1 MSSGFGS
8 KLRIQVFG
16 QSHSPEIGVV
26 IDGLPCGMIL
36 DMDRIQK
43 FIDRRKGGKNAYSTK
58 RVEAD
63 VPEIV
68 SGVVDGVTCGAPLC
82 ALFKNQNFKKE
93 DYEKT
98 STILRPSHAD
108 FTAWVKYGGYQD
120 KTGGGMFSGRLTLPM
135 VFAGAVCEQYL
146 EKRGITVSGR
156 IVSIGGIENDEKAQI
171 ELMEKVASE
180 GDSVG
185 GIVECEIKGVPAG
198 VGEPLYDSVESEI
211 AHIVFGIP
219 AVKGIEFGMGFAGVS
234 GRGSEVNDEFY
245 IESDAQRE
253 TILTRTNN
261 SGGIQGGITNG
272 MPIVFR
278 VAIKPTPTIYKKQNS
293 VDIETFKD
301 VELEV
306 TGRHDP
312 CIVPRALPCVEA
324 AAAIAITDLYLQR

>member
-146 EKRGITVSGR
+146 EKRGIPVNKYEVDR
-156 IVSIGGIENDEKAQI
+156 
-171 ELMEKVASE
+171 LASQTT
-180 GDSVG
+180 GVKRTTGQHPG
-185 GIVECEIKGVPAG
+185 GIV
-198 VGEPLYDSVESEI
+198 
-211 AHIVFGIP
+211 IVASFCVLK
-219 AVKGIEFGMGFAGVS
+219 VKDLDEFGVKQ
-234 GRGSEVNDEFY
+234 RL
-245 IESDAQRE
+245 DAIFSNYRLFH
-253 TILTRTNN
+253 I
-261 SGGIQGGITNG
+261 I
-272 MPIVFR
+272 
-278 VAIKPTPTIYKKQNS
+278 
-293 VDIETFKD
+293 
-301 VELEV
+301 
-306 TGRHDP
+306 
-312 CIVPRALPCVEA
+312 
-324 AAAIAITDLYLQR
+324 